1 MVKNKEKT
9 VLLEHKPDV
18 IYIGYQRA
26 GSTFLRSYFS
36 HHPDIQWTRISDYF
50 ESIEKFYSPGY
61 LYWDAN
67 AETSTHK
74 CVIDMYEAHATGF
87 ISGDKL
93 EELQDASF
101 YIKKQINSTLNR
113 DYFYP
118 DPGKIARRI
127 KDTIPDAKILLVL
140 RNQVDWIRS
149 NYLHR
154 IIDLPQR
161 HKTFEDYIST
171 RIGKTILFGGLFHD
185 TIKIYYDLFGKENVL
200 VLLLEQFKRDRDE
213 TLKKLCQFLGID
225 FVEFPTNK
233 EKRNKGFDNRVGNGI
248 RKLSR
253 IGIGISG
260 SKTEGHF
267 LIRLLSKLKF
277 LDRDVLA
284 AKEKAFIRSFYAASN
299 CHTSELLEIDLGD
312 FGYPL

>member
-1 MVKNKEKT
+1 MVKNKEKI

-50 ESIEKFYSPGY
+50 EANEKFYSPGY
-61 LYWDAN
+61 LYWDPN
-67 AETSTHK
+67 ADKNTNK

-93 EELQDASF
+93 EELEDASF
-101 YIKKQINSTLNR
+101 YIKKQINATLHR

-118 DPGKIARRI
+118 APEEIARRI

-154 IIDLPQR
+154 IVALPKR
-161 HKTFEDYIST
+161 HKTFSDYIST

-185 TIKIYYDLFGKENVL
+185 TVKIYYDLFGKDNVQ
-200 VLLLEQFKRDRDE
+200 VLLLEQFKRDRNAA
-213 TLKKLCQFLGID
+213 LKKMCRFLD
-225 FVEFPTNK
+225 VAFVEFPTDK

-253 IGIGISG
+253 LGLGISK
-260 SKTEGHF
+260 SNSEGHI

-277 LDRDVLA
+277 LDGDVLTN
-284 AKEKAFIRSFYAASN
+284 KEKAFIRSFYAASN
-299 CHTSELLEIDLGD
+299 CHTSELLGIDLGAY
-312 FGYPL
+312 GYPL